1 MLIRRLNPAACFA
14 GVLVLVALLLAGGVT
29 QAQAPQ
35 RVAIL
40 PFTANADKDI
50 SYLIKGVRDMMAS
63 RLAWQDKVT
72 VIEPD
77 LVARVLKKVSGP
89 YNDEKARKIGEDL
102 SAHVV
107 VYGSITALGESV
119 SVDARV
125 VKVAGKDPALTAFV
139 QAANLDQVIP
149 RINEFAQRINAE
161 IFARPEALAAQ
172 SKAAAEPDK
181 PAPGEGK
188 DRSDLVGKI
197 DSPATRW
204 GAEEEGVNLPE
215 NISPL
220 NPLFLRNLSG
230 VESDRYWRSPRIPGR
245 IISLAVADI
254 DLDGKN
260 ELLALMPDSL
270 RIYRLAGKH
279 FALIHHF
286 KGGPR
291 GEYLFVDAADID
303 GDGRPEVFVS
313 NINNFQVESFVL
325 AWGQGGLGVK
335 AKGIPYYFRVQPNP
349 KGKGN
354 ILLGQG
360 KSVEDAFF
368 GPVYYMKYEKGTYVP
383 DKPVKLPE
391 FGNIY
396 SMTLADLNGSGNPM
410 IVMIGPGWD
419 LQIYSSNAKPLSA
432 STELYGA
439 SSKYIP
445 QPGGVSPGT
454 AGRDEVEWFF
464 IPTRIVPTDLDGDG
478 RDEVV
483 VVRNRDRLG
492 TIMERMRMFYSGTIY
507 SMFWNGMSLVENWRT
522 PRISGYLS
530 DYAVADVGNVGRP
543 ALVMSVGQTLA
554 KGLLEKDTS
563 HLVAFTL
570 KPQKKTKKI
579 IKNKGL

>member
-1 MLIRRLNPAACFA
+1 MHIRRHNPAACLA
-14 GVLVLVALLLAGGVT
+14 GVLALLALLFAGGVT
-29 QAQAPQ
+29 RAQAPQ

-40 PFTANADKDI
+40 PFSANADKDI
-50 SYLIKGVRDMMAS
+50 S

-77 LVARVLKKVSGP
+77 LVTRALKKVSGP
-89 YNDEKARKIGEDL
+89 YNDEKARQIGKDL

-149 RINEFAQRINAE
+149 RINDFAQRINAE

-172 SKAAAEPDK
+172 SKAAAKPDK

-204 GAEEEGVNLPE
+204 GAKEEGEKLPD

-245 IISLAVADI
+245 ITSLAVADI

-270 RIYRLAGKH
+270 RVYRLAGKH

-286 KGGPR
+286 KSGPR

-313 NINNFQVESFVL
+313 NVNNFQIESFVL
-325 AWGQGGLGVK
+325 VWGQGGLEVK

-349 KGKGN
+349 NPKGKGN
-354 ILLGQG
+354 ILLGQA
-360 KSVEDAFF
+360 KSVEDAYF
-368 GPVYYMKYEKGTYVP
+368 GPVYYLKYEKGTYVP
-383 DKPVKLPE
+383 DKPVNLPE

-396 SMTLADLNGSGNPM
+396 NMTLADLNGSGKPM

-419 LQIYSSNAKPLSA
+419 LQVYSSSAKPLSA

-439 SSKYIP
+439 SGKYIP

-454 AGRDEVEWFF
+454 PGRDEVEWSFV
-464 IPTRIVPTDLDGDG
+464 PTRIVPTDLDGDG

-543 ALVMSVGQTLA
+543 ALVMSVGQTIA

-570 KPQKKTKKI
+570 KPQKSKKI